1 MIASIVFAAALAGAA
16 TETAPETATAELV
29 ARVAAVAAADRAT
42 YLYSPDALAA
52 DAAAQSAAEA
62 ARAAGGGRNAPA
74 KGRQARHTWRV
85 SFAPESPTRYELGNA
100 QFWRQGKRLVAL
112 TRREEWERLDA
123 QKRALWKSDGD
134 AEQRALLRMVAD
146 LERIVAPA
154 ELLAELVTAD
164 AAVSKERVAAAS
176 DGAPP
181 QIEFVVTL
189 PPAALERLL
198 QPAASR
204 GGRRAEEEAAP
215 ADAAPGA
222 AEAAPPATPA
232 APARGTLRVRVVGEA
247 IVRLDLDASGPGREG
262 DRALHRRWELLLPP
276 PRFDPPPAAAAK
288 LLVEQ

>member
-1 MIASIVFAAALAGAA
+1 MIASLVFAVALAGAA
-16 TETAPETATAELV
+16 TETAPETAPETAFEELV

-42 YLYSPDALAA
+42 FLYSPDAVAA

-85 SFAPESPTRYELGNA
+85 RFAPDSPTHYELGNA

-123 QKRALWKSDGD
+123 PKRALWKSDGD
-134 AEQRALLRMVAD
+134 AEQRALVRMVAD

-154 ELLAELVTAD
+154 ELLAELVTVD
-164 AAVSKERVAAAS
+164 AVVSKETLAAAS

-181 QIEFVVTL
+181 PLDFVVTL

-198 QPAASR
+198 QPGSAR

-215 ADAAPGA
+215 PAA
-222 AEAAPPATPA
+222 PA

-247 IVRLDLDASGPGREG
+247 IVRLDLAASGPGREG
-262 DRALHRRWELLLPP
+262 DRALHRRWEIVLPP
-276 PRFDPPPAAAAK
+276 PPFDPPPAAAAK
-288 LLVEQ
+288 LLAEQ